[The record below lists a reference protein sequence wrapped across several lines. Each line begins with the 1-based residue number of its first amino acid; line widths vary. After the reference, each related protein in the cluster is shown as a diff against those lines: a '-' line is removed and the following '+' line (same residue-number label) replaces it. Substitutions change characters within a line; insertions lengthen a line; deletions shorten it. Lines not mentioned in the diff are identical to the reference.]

1 MSASAPNTVVVTHA
15 GGDVLH
21 IVARGHKML
30 SDQPVED
37 GGDDTAPTPTEIFI
51 AGLGACVAY
60 YAERFMRRN
69 GLSTDGL
76 TVTCRH
82 TWAESPHR
90 VGEIDLAVDA
100 PGLTDAK
107 RAAFTRVIDHC
118 TIHNTL
124 RRPPEVRT
132 LVTSRQTAAV

>member
-1 MSASAPNTVVVTHA
+1 MYA
-15 GGDVLH
+15 GGDVLR
-21 IVARGHKML
+21 IAARGHEML
-30 SDQPVED
+30 SDQPVEA

-51 AGLGACVAY
+51 AGLGACVAF
-60 YAERFMRRN
+60 YAERFLRRN

-82 TWAESPHR
+82 LWAESPHR
-90 VGEIDLAVDA
+90 LGEIDLAVDA

-107 RAAFTRVIDHC
+107 RAAFSRVIDHC

-124 RRPPEVRT
+124 RQPPTVRM
-132 LVTSRQTAAV
+132 VVSSGETAAV

>member
-1 MSASAPNTVVVTHA
+1 MSATAPAAVVVTYA
-15 GGDVLH
+15 GGDRLR
-21 IVARGHKML
+21 IMARGHQVL

-60 YAERFMRRN
+60 YAERFMRRH

-100 PGLTDAK
+100 PGLPDAK
-107 RAAFTRVIDHC
+107 LAAFTRVIDHC
-118 TIHNTL
+118 TVHNTL
-124 RRPPEVRT
+124 RRPPEVRM
-132 LVTSRQTAAV
+132 VVSSSQTAAV